1 MYFGVLVDDLCI
13 LGIKELY
20 RMFISCVEYRL
31 MLCEDNVDLCLIEI
45 GRELGLVDD
54 ECWVCFNEK
63 FENIECECQC
73 LKSIWVI
80 LSVEVVVE
88 VNVYLIVSFFCEVSG
103 EDLLCRLEMIYEKL
117 IMLMLFVFV
126 LIDE

>member
-20 RMFISCVEYRL
+20 CMFILCVEYCL

-45 GRELGLVDD
+45 GCELGLVDD

-63 FENIECECQC
+63 FENIECEC
-73 LKSIWVI
+73 
-80 LSVEVVVE
+80 
-88 VNVYLIVSFFCEVSG
+88 
-103 EDLLCRLEMIYEKL
+103 
-117 IMLMLFVFV
+117 
-126 LIDE
+126 